1 MNRIVGRIA
10 VASSFLVMGGLA
22 VAPAASAAPTLIPR
36 HEVSTFIAPDPGS
49 QTGDSSTS
57 GCGAR
62 RFAANCSVPAGT
74 SVPAQ
79 APAAAMRALDA
90 EVSSLAEPTGGVA
103 EAAVQAPAPA
113 MHAMFA
119 DMTDAPAV
127 PVLPDHIAKRY

>member
-10 VASSFLVMGGLA
+10 VASSFFVMGGLA

-49 QTGDSSTS
+49 ETGDSSTS
-57 GCGAR
+57 GCGAG
-62 RFAANCSVPAGT
+62 RFAVNCSVPAGT

-90 EVSSLAEPTGGVA
+90 EVSSLAVSTGGVV
-103 EAAVQAPAPA
+103 ESAVPVPVPA
-113 MHAMFA
+113 MHAMVT
-119 DMTDAPAV
+119 DMTDAPPV